1 MATVTGSQR
10 NKVLVVD
17 TVNTG
22 QGANELYA
30 MNQNVRT
37 SDNVTFNNVTIAGS
51 ISGYATESYVGT
63 QISNLVDSSPST
75 LNTLNELAAALG
87 DDPNFATTVSNS
99 IGTKWTQD
107 NTRISNWNTAYGW
120 GNHAS
125 AGYTSNV
132 GDITAVAA
140 GSGLSGGGTS
150 GTVTVN
156 VGAGDGIDTTVNT
169 VAVDST
175 VIRTTGNQ
183 TLGGIKTFSSE
194 IVATGGNSTN
204 WNTAYGWG
212 NHASAGYITASNS
225 AITNKLPLAGGTMT
239 GQLTLS
245 GSSPQLKFT
254 DTTSGA
260 DDFWIHCNSDRFYVL
275 TDRDDNGSW
284 DGTYPLQL
292 TNSNSQGH
300 LYGQRLFAENYHPNA
315 DKWTTARTIT
325 LGGDL
330 TGNVSIDGSANVTLT
345 ATVADD
351 SHNHVIS
358 NVDGLQSALDGKT
371 SIDHFR
377 HTGHGHYTSTTTA
390 ALLTEALGDDAF
402 DSKLTAHKTGWSYAS
417 NGDLTD
423 AGRLTELA
431 GTSWLWWTDNS
442 NDNVQGNITGLCI
455 APNTGGSA
463 GKMFVYNNQGSSY
476 SPGWREIWTSTSD
489 GSGSGLDA
497 DLLDGIQGSS
507 FVRSDSNDTKSGNLV
522 LQTNGA
528 ATNSTTGLLFE
539 VGGTYNDG
547 RYRTRFRKQDVGG
560 GIPLYID
567 QSGSTANSYTAQA
580 RFGTYSGNSYEF
592 EVFGDINATGN
603 LYDSGNAVWH
613 AGNDGSGSGLDADL
627 LDGQQGSYYYSS
639 ANIPPKIKAGG
650 TGPSTENLNTVANS
664 VSVGQLEYRGFSS
677 SSSNAPPVSDNAN
690 GVITVGQHSGNYNAQ
705 LAFSSNGNMYWRD
718 NPSSGFGSWREVW
731 DSGNDGSGSGL
742 DADLLDGQQGS
753 YYYAASN
760 PNGYTSNVGDITA
773 VAAGSGLGG
782 GGTSGTVTVNVGAG
796 DGIDTTV
803 NTVAVDS
810 TVIRTTGNQTLGGIK
825 TFSSEIVANAGVD
838 VSGNVVLTGTV
849 DGRDVAADGT
859 KLDGIEANATAD
871 QTAAEILTAIKT
883 VDGSGSGLDADT
895 VDGLHSSGIVETS
908 DGIAGNLD
916 TEYDAQMFGWST
928 STTGKPAAN
937 YGQGIS
943 IVSSGKT
950 HNNSNNW
957 ITQLGFGT
965 TDTTSYFRT
974 KVNSGG
980 WSDWRTIWNSSNDG
994 SGSGL
999 DADLL
1004 DGQQGS
1010 YYYAASNPNG
1020 YTSNVGDIT
1029 AVAAGSGL
1037 SGGGTS
1043 GTVTVNVGAGDGI
1056 DTTVN
1061 TVAVDSTVIR
1071 TTGNQTLGGTT
1082 QFDDMVTLKSDAW
1095 TAGVYD
1101 QIVSFQAK
1109 TSSTT
1114 WTEAARIAT
1123 IGAGNSP
1130 SRMIIG
1136 QDNAALTF
1144 FEGFGSKYVQ
1154 PANADTGLT
1163 TNGVCDLGSYS
1174 ARWKLGRFSSGT
1186 TTSSDRNE
1194 KRDIEELTA
1203 AELRVAVRC
1212 KPLLRKY
1219 RRIDAYEEKGEA
1231 ARIHFGIIAQDL
1243 DDAFTAEGLDA
1254 HRYAMFMEDTWYE
1267 YEGGVVSYPTLED
1280 IPEEHRASATEHT
1293 AQGVRYEQLLAFM
1306 IAAL

>member
-1 MATVTGSQR
+1 
-10 NKVLVVD
+10 
-17 TVNTG
+17 
-22 QGANELYA
+22 
-30 MNQNVRT
+30 
-37 SDNVTFNNVTIAGS
+37 
-51 ISGYATESYVGT
+51 
-63 QISNLVDSSPST
+63 
-75 LNTLNELAAALG
+75 
-87 DDPNFATTVSNS
+87 
-99 IGTKWTQD
+99 
-107 NTRISNWNTAYGW
+107 
-120 GNHAS
+120 
-125 AGYTSNV
+125 
-132 GDITAVAA
+132 
-140 GSGLSGGGTS
+140 
-150 GTVTVN
+150 
-156 VGAGDGIDTTVNT
+156 
-169 VAVDST
+169 
-175 VIRTTGNQ
+175 
-183 TLGGIKTFSSE
+183 
-194 IVATGGNSTN
+194 
-204 WNTAYGWG
+204 
-212 NHASAGYITASNS
+212 
-225 AITNKLPLAGGTMT
+225 MT
-239 GQLTLS
+239 GPLTLS

-284 DGTYPLQL
+284 DAPYPLEL
-292 TNSNSQGH
+292 TNSNSQGY
-300 LYGQRLFAENYHPNA
+300 LYGARLFAENYHPNA

-345 ATVADD
+345 ATVAD
-351 SHNHVIS
+351 
-358 NVDGLQSALDGKT
+358 
-371 SIDHFR
+371 
-377 HTGHGHYTSTTTA
+377 
-390 ALLTEALGDDAF
+390 
-402 DSKLTAHKTGWSYAS
+402 
-417 NGDLTD
+417 
-423 AGRLTELA
+423 
-431 GTSWLWWTDNS
+431 
-442 NDNVQGNITGLCI
+442 
-455 APNTGGSA
+455 
-463 GKMFVYNNQGSSY
+463 
-476 SPGWREIWTSTSD
+476 
-489 GSGSGLDA
+489 
-497 DLLDGIQGSS
+497 
-507 FVRSDSNDTKSGNLV
+507 
-522 LQTNGA
+522 
-528 ATNSTTGLLFE
+528 
-539 VGGTYNDG
+539 
-547 RYRTRFRKQDVGG
+547 
-560 GIPLYID
+560 
-567 QSGSTANSYTAQA
+567 
-580 RFGTYSGNSYEF
+580 
-592 EVFGDINATGN
+592 
-603 LYDSGNAVWH
+603 
-613 AGNDGSGSGLDADL
+613 GSGSGLDADL
-627 LDGQQGSYYYSS
+627 LDGQ
-639 ANIPPKIKAGG
+639 
-650 TGPSTENLNTVANS
+650 
-664 VSVGQLEYRGFSS
+664 
-677 SSSNAPPVSDNAN
+677 
-690 GVITVGQHSGNYNAQ
+690 H
-705 LAFSSNGNMYWRD
+705 
-718 NPSSGFGSWREVW
+718 
-731 DSGNDGSGSGL
+731 
-742 DADLLDGQQGS
+742 GS

-773 VAAGSGLGG
+773 VAAGSGLSG

-908 DGIAGNLD
+908 DGTAGNLD
-916 TEYDAQMFGWST
+916 TEYDAQMFGWT
-928 STTGKPAAN
+928 PSTTGRPASN
-937 YGQGIS
+937 FGQGIS

-965 TDTTSYFRT
+965 TNTTSYFRT
-974 KVNSGG
+974 KVNTGG

-1004 DGQQGS
+1004 DGQHGS

-1029 AVAAGSGL
+1029 AVVAGSGL

-1082 QFDDMVTLKSDAW
+1082 QFDDMVTLKSNPSSYYS
-1095 TAGVYD
+1095 YD
-1101 QIVSFQAK
+1101 QAVSILAK
-1109 TSSTT
+1109 NSSTT
-1114 WTEAARIAT
+1114 WAEAARIAT
-1123 IGAGNSP
+1123 LGSSSGP
-1130 SRMIIG
+1130 TRMIIG
-1136 QDNAALTF
+1136 MDNAALTF
-1144 FEGFGSKYVQ
+1144 FDGFGSRYVM
-1154 PANADTGLT
+1154 PANSDTGSS

-1174 ARWKLGRFSSGT
+1174 ARFKLGRFSSGT

-1293 AQGVRYEQLLAFM
+1293 AMGVRYEQLLAFM